1 MEAGVDAQASYKF
14 AVKAKALEGQQIS
27 FSEDGT
33 GASTCNVHRQRQH
46 ITRLNPVHG
55 GRLTLA
61 NVRGR

>member
-33 GASTCNVHRQRQH
+33 GARAMSAGNGSVS
-46 ITRLNPVHG
+46 PG
-55 GRLTLA
+55 
-61 NVRGR
+61 